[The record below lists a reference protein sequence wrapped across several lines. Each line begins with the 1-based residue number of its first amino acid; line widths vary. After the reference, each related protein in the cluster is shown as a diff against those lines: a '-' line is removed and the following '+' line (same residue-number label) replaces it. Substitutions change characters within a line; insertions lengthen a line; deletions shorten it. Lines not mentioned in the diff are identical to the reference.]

1 PADRSRQTRQGRT
14 GRNERQGQGFGPA
27 KCGRKDYP
35 GDTRNAGT
43 GLECEICG
51 APLPAGSI
59 CCRVKELPMSVS
71 DVIVVGAGPAGSAL
85 ACLLA
90 ARGINTLL
98 IEEKRMPREKLCG
111 AFITPE
117 CFPTLARLGAMD
129 QVLGAGAH
137 TISELR
143 LVAPS
148 GRGVT
153 ASISAISRGERALSL
168 SRSRLDSILFDGAK
182 RAGAVCLEG

>member
-1 PADRSRQTRQGRT
+1 
-14 GRNERQGQGFGPA
+14 
-27 KCGRKDYP
+27 
-35 GDTRNAGT
+35 
-43 GLECEICG
+43 
-51 APLPAGSI
+51 
-59 CCRVKELPMSVS
+59 MSVS
-71 DVIVVGAGPAGSAL
+71 DVIVVGAGPAGSAV

-148 GRGVT
+148 GGGVT

-182 RAGAVCLEG
+182 RAGAVCLEGMAVKRAVLDRGRACGVECVSLPRGEKRVFEAPLIV